1 MFGKLRSLFNGERK
15 SVDPWS
21 ALIDAGS
28 RTAAG
33 ILVNPDRAM
42 KCTVAYAGVRVISET
57 IGALPCHLYQRS
69 ADGAKA
75 RATAHPLY
83 RLLHDRPNGWTGASE
98 FLMALQMDALLHGRG
113 LALANRSG
121 DKIVELI
128 QLPAVSTVV
137 EIDADTQEPVY
148 KTTLRNGTSRK
159 YRWQDILHLPSL
171 GGLAPIKQAS
181 EAIGLALAM
190 ETHAGNLFSRGARP
204 SGVLKAKGKIND
216 EVGKRLKTSWQ
227 GAHSGGSSGA
237 TAILEDGI
245 EFQALTFSS
254 VDAQFAELRAFQV
267 AEIARALRVPPVL
280 LMDYGRATWGNASEM
295 SQSFLTFCV
304 LPWLKLWQG
313 AISRLL
319 TLEEQEKFFPEFMV
333 DDLIRADIAQRFQA
347 YAVAVQ
353 SRILLPNE
361 IRSMENRAPIEGG
374 DEFPPVAANIPND
387 PAQQQRPKPRAVA

>member
-15 SVDPWS
+15 SDAWS

-33 ILVNPDRAM
+33 ILVSPDRAM
-42 KCTVAYAGVRVISET
+42 KCTVAFAAVRAICET
-57 IGALPCHLYQRS
+57 IGSLPCHLYERA
-69 ADGAKA
+69 ADGSKT
-75 RATAHPLY
+75 RATKHPLY
-83 RLLHDRPNGWTGASE
+83 RLLHDRPNGWTSAAEFVMQLQKDAVCHGA
-98 FLMALQMDALLHGRG
+98 G
-113 LALANRSG
+113 LAYANRSG
-121 DKIVELI
+121 DRIVELI
-128 QLPAVSTVV
+128 RLPAGSTAI
-137 EIDADTQEPVY
+137 ETDRETMEPVY
-148 KTTLRNGTSRK
+148 KVTLKDGGTKK
-159 YRWQDILHLPSL
+159 YRWQDILHLPAL
-171 GGLAPIKQAS
+171 DGLAPIKQAS
-181 EAIGLALAM
+181 EAIGLAMAM
-190 ETHAGNLFSRGARP
+190 ETHAGNLFGRGARP

-227 GAHSGGSSGA
+227 GAHSGGNSGG

-280 LMDYGRATWGNASEM
+280 LMDYGRATWGNSSEM
-295 SQSFLTFCV
+295 SQSFLTFCI

-319 TLEEQEKFFPEFMV
+319 TTEEQATYFAEFMV
-333 DDLIRADIAQRFQA
+333 DDLVRADIAARFTA
-347 YAVAVQ
+347 YSQAVQ

-361 IRSMENRAPIEGG
+361 IRAMENRAPIDGG
-374 DEFPPVAANIPND
+374 DEFPAVTSTPID